1 MIICPPPH
9 QIGVI
14 VLMALIGSSLSY
26 SDIYSNTPSYS
37 YAYQILWVYVSI
49 WQELKFTFCIDT
61 RDTYSGQDFGHEE
74 ASKSGKV
81 NGEYRVLL
89 PDDRLQVVSYSAD
102 QNGYVADVQYSDGSS
117 SPAYAKAAGGYSSGG
132 ASVKTSSYFN
142 PPTTSGNSGY
152 SVNNGGYQYGGASST
167 GNIYGAGS
175 YNNNYQNSGVMA
187 GQGSMYQQTAFKS
200 GCVCQCPA

>member
-1 MIICPPPH
+1 MSFSMLTL
-9 QIGVI
+9 IGAT

-26 SDIYSNTPSYS
+26 SDTYSNTPSYS
-37 YAYQILWVYVSI
+37 YAYQIL
-49 WQELKFTFCIDT
+49 
-61 RDTYSGQDFGHEE
+61 DTYSGQDFGHEE

-102 QNGYVADVQYSDGSS
+102 QNGYVADVQYADGSS
-117 SPAYAKAAGGYSSGG
+117 SPAYGKAAGGYSSGG

-167 GNIYGAGS
+167 GNSYGAGS
-175 YNNNYQNSGVMA
+175 YNNNYQSGAGVMA